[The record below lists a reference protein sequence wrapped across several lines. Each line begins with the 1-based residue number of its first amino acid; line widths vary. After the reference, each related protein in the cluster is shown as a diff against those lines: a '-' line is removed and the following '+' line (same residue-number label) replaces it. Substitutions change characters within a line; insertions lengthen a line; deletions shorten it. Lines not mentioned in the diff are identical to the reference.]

1 MIFGGGFLAGDF
13 WRVRCAYPPYDDG
26 GAPLVG
32 WVSGAHP
39 PFFSP
44 GHKTNGKVM
53 VLLRL
58 KKKRPIR
65 ADFPPGAGI
74 AKGAAA
80 SPLCTFA

>member
-1 MIFGGGFLAGDF
+1 MAGNF
-13 WRVRCAYPPYDDG
+13 WRVRYAYPPYSNG
-26 GAPLVG
+26 GASLVG
-32 WVSGAHP
+32 WVSEAHP
-39 PFFSP
+39 PLASP
-44 GHKTNGKVM
+44 GHKTIGKVM

-58 KKKRPIR
+58 KKNRPIR